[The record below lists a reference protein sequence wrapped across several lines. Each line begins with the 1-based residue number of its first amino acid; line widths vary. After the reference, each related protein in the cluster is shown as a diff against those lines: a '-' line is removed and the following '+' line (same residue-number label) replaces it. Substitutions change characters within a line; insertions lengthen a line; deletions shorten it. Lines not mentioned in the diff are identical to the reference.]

1 MISFNQFFE
10 NEKLNQN
17 PTFSILNDIKKG
29 AILIN
34 EILLNGDPNDLVSSG
49 LKNIQEENVQKLDII
64 ANNILLDLFQKNES
78 INGILSEEEFIMAKS
93 KLLRL

>member
-10 NEKLNQN
+10 NEKLNEN

-78 INGILSEEEFIMAKS
+78 INGILSEENENII
-93 KLLRL
+93 